1 MLGRMGRRGH
11 DVSAA
16 WRLNSAAVAVAR
28 HEWELQDDISGNV
41 CEVDEGDLVVGAD
54 ASIYYKQDLRCKL
67 AAKGMRIGGPTAS
80 HLILAAY
87 RAWGDRCVEHLE
99 GDYAFILYDRRYRS
113 VFCARDFGGKR
124 PLHYADLGHTLVLG
138 STAAAV
144 LAHPDCPD
152 DFNLLHLAE
161 AAGALWQSSQ
171 ETAYQAVSLIP
182 AGWSLT
188 WNAGHGAHVQQHW
201 YPPENS
207 TAKGPPFEEAALE
220 LRGLLRRAVDERL
233 STSGVTS
240 VWMSGG
246 WDSTAVFAAGQ
257 LALQDRRNSQQLH
270 PVSVSYPPGDRGRE
284 DELIAAAAGHWDVP
298 VHWVDIRNIPLV
310 DDPGACAVHRDEPNA
325 HAYENF
331 SRALARGSRA
341 IGAHVAFDGNGGD
354 QLFQISAT
362 YLADLLRTGRWIGLA
377 EEWRAL
383 RFTGFKTFFRV
394 AVQPNLP
401 SLLLDAATA
410 FRGGRR
416 LHGTYERWMP
426 SWTNRRTSPRRST
439 SASRATCR
447 PGGGEAARPTSN
459 RCTWGCRFSR
469 MFGIG
474 AGIALEESVEVRS
487 PPSSTDGLSTSRRAA
502 RVRNAVQPGKRSS
515 CSAAP
520 CAGSSLAHPRAA
532 PISDRC
538 DEWVLRPSNAPTL
551 SGPVSIRR

>member
-1 MLGRMGRRGH
+1 MSAILGVFHKEPGRPVADAVVTAMLGRMGRRGH

-220 LRGLLRRAVDERL
+220 LRGLTATRGGRAVEHQRRHQRVDERRVGL
-233 STSGVTS
+233 DCGLRSGTARTSGPS
-240 VWMSGG
+240 Q
-246 WDSTAVFAAGQ
+246 FAAAPSRFRQ
-257 LALQDRRNSQQLH
+257 LS
-270 PVSVSYPPGDRGRE
+270 
-284 DELIAAAAGHWDVP
+284 AG
-298 VHWVDIRNIPLV
+298 
-310 DDPGACAVHRDEPNA
+310 
-325 HAYENF
+325 
-331 SRALARGSRA
+331 
-341 IGAHVAFDGNGGD
+341 
-354 QLFQISAT
+354 
-362 YLADLLRTGRWIGLA
+362 
-377 EEWRAL
+377 
-383 RFTGFKTFFRV
+383 
-394 AVQPNLP
+394 
-401 SLLLDAATA
+401 
-410 FRGGRR
+410 
-416 LHGTYERWMP
+416 
-426 SWTNRRTSPRRST
+426 
-439 SASRATCR
+439 R
-447 PGGGEAARPTSN
+447 PGP
-459 RCTWGCRFSR
+459 
-469 MFGIG
+469 
-474 AGIALEESVEVRS
+474 
-487 PPSSTDGLSTSRRAA
+487 
-502 RVRNAVQPGKRSS
+502 
-515 CSAAP
+515 
-520 CAGSSLAHPRAA
+520 
-532 PISDRC
+532 
-538 DEWVLRPSNAPTL
+538 
-551 SGPVSIRR
+551 